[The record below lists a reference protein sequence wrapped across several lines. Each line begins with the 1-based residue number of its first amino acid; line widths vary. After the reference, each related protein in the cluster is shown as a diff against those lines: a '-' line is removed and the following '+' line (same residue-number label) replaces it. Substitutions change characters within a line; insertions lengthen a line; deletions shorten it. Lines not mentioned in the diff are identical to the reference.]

1 MSDADSLSNILAN
14 FKTRLENIDESVR
27 FLPDDSVCQDCSRV
41 LPGRPDV
48 DWLLA
53 HRPDIRG
60 PVPRCYCAKK
70 LIEAEAQLTQFANL
84 PRSVRGPG
92 GQNDWREATLENTR
106 DTPGNAEAKH
116 LVSAFIAGN
125 SPPIIML
132 SGPPGTGKT
141 HMMEAVGRFF
151 IKQNKSVRYELVASM
166 LDSMR
171 PSSDGNPDSDVSD
184 YILPMV
190 MLLDDLGAEKA
201 SDWVVDKLMAIIDE
215 RYRNNRMLM
224 IATNAT
230 EVEMIQRLG
239 PRIADRLYDVNSGK
253 VAHAYIDDP
262 SARQSP
268 MFAPVEEDD
277 DAGYNGSYETH

>member
-1 MSDADSLSNILAN
+1 LPDADSLSNILAN
-14 FKTRLENIDESVR
+14 FKARLVNIDESVR
-27 FLPDDSVCQDCSRV
+27 FLPDDSVCPDCSRV

-60 PVPRCYCAKK
+60 PVPRCHCAKK
-70 LIEAEAQLTQFANL
+70 LLEAQEQLIRFANL
-84 PRSVRGPG
+84 PRSVKGAGGPY
-92 GQNDWREATLENTR
+92 DFREATLENTV
-106 DTPGNAEAKH
+106 DTQGNADAKH
-116 LVSAFIAGN
+116 LVQAFIAGN

-151 IKQNKSVRYELVASM
+151 IKQHKSVRYELVASM

-171 PSSDGNPDSDVSD
+171 PTADGNPDADVSD

-201 SDWVVDKLMAIIDE
+201 SEWVTDKLMAIIDE

-230 EVEMIQRLG
+230 EIEMIQRLG
-239 PRIADRLYDVNSGK
+239 PRIADRLYDINSGK
-253 VAHAYIDDP
+253 VAHAYINDP

-268 MFAPVEEDD
+268 MFTPSMEDEDD
-277 DAGYNGSYETH
+277 AIEH